1 MTEEMSDASATPSA
15 QREID
20 VLIWGATGFTGKI
33 VSDYMAGQYGGSNLT
48 FGLGGRN
55 RSKLEAVAAG
65 LGSAGENLA
74 IHVADGHDP
83 AALREV
89 VGKARVVLTT
99 VGPYAKYGSELVA
112 ACAELGTHYCDL
124 TGEVQWMR
132 QMIDA
137 HQATAEASGARIVHT
152 CGFDSIPSDLG
163 TYFLQ
168 REMRER
174 YGVRSPWVK
183 YRTRAFSGG
192 FSGGTIDSLMY
203 MMEQVDADPNLQQV
217 IEDPYALNP
226 PGEREGLDSRDRL
239 TPDYDADFNAWIGP
253 FVMAQINTRVV
264 RRSNALMGYAY
275 GRDFRYD
282 EGSIMPGG
290 PFGGFAAAGLSL
302 STAAIN
308 TLAGFKA
315 SRDFL
320 KSFLPKPGE
329 GPSPEAQRNGYFHI
343 ELLARHPQD
352 RKLDL
357 RADVRGDRDPGYG
370 STAKMLAECAVCL
383 AQDDLTVGG
392 GFWTPASA
400 MGDALLERLPA
411 NAGVTFELKS

>member
-1 MTEEMSDASATPSA
+1 MSDAQDTTAPPATT

-33 VSDYMAGQYGGSNLT
+33 VSDYMASQYGGSNLT

-55 RSKLEAVAAG
+55 RSKLEGVAAS
-65 LGSAGENLA
+65 LGEVGKDLA
-74 IHVADGHDP
+74 IHVADSQDP
-83 AALREV
+83 AALREM

-132 QMIDA
+132 EMIDT

-168 REMRER
+168 RAMRER
-174 YGVRSPWVK
+174 YGVASPWVK
-183 YRTRAFSGG
+183 YRTRGFSGG

-203 MMEQVDADPNLQQV
+203 MMEQIDADPNLRQV
-217 IEDPYALNP
+217 VEDPYALNP
-226 PGEREGLDSRDRL
+226 PGEREGLDSRDRMA
-239 TPDYDADFNAWIGP
+239 PDYDADFNAWIGP

-264 RRSNALMGYAY
+264 RRSNALLRYAY

-290 PFGGFAAAGLSL
+290 VLGGFAAAGISL
-302 STAAIN
+302 STAAVN

-315 SRDFL
+315 SRDLL
-320 KSFLPKPGE
+320 KSMLPKPGE

-343 ELLARHPQD
+343 ELLARHPSD
-352 RKLDL
+352 RSQDL
-357 RADVRGDRDPGYG
+357 RAHVKGDRDPGYG
-370 STAKMLAECAVCL
+370 STAKMLSECAVCL
-383 AQDDLTVGG
+383 AQDDLPVGG

-411 NAGVTFELKS
+411 NAGVTFELGS